1 MRSSLN
7 ADFIQD
13 MLALNAFGKGMRH
26 WSEHRY
32 CLKDT
37 HDILAFVTV
46 CSFSKKL
53 WIAQLTTP
61 LISSTCAGSKYAC
74 VMGLQK
80 VRSVLQ
86 LSNEYLQKVSPKE
99 ICIFAN
105 QALLA
110 VSEAS
115 ANAS

>member
-13 MLALNAFGKGMRH
+13 MLALDLVGEGMRH

-32 CLKDT
+32 CLKVT
-37 HDILAFVTV
+37 HILPFVTV

-80 VRSVLQ
+80 VRNVLQ
-86 LSNEYLQKVSPKE
+86 LSNEYLQKVSSKE

-105 QALLA
+105 RALLT
-110 VSEAS
+110 VSEAW

>member
-13 MLALNAFGKGMRH
+13 MLALNVFGKGMRH

-37 HDILAFVTV
+37 HDILPFVTV

-86 LSNEYLQKVSPKE
+86 LSNE
-99 ICIFAN
+99 
-105 QALLA
+105 
-110 VSEAS
+110 
-115 ANAS
+115 